1 MANFNEIIT
10 KNETMKAL
18 LVVAKKISE
27 LDISVLITGENGVG
41 KRFLAESIHNFSN
54 RYAKPFII
62 VNCASIPESVMEME
76 LFGYPK
82 GKKHDHISYLEQAN
96 GGTLF
101 LNNPSFLPHKSQ
113 GILLK
118 ALESGKFIKGDGSI
132 VDELNIRLI
141 SSCDMNLMNYV
152 EEEKLRM
159 DFYYRIKEITLDIP
173 ALRDRKDDIPLLANF
188 FVKKFTKDFGK
199 KIRNISDA
207 AINFLKNYNWDGN
220 VREFVNVM
228 RTSVALC
235 EKTTIWVEDIP
246 LNIETGKKKEVAEAD
261 VVIESYALCD
271 VEKKHILKTLTRCKW
286 NKSRTARLLKISRP
300 RLDRKIEEYQLIKP
314 DK

>member
-1 MANFNEIIT
+1 MANFSEIVT
-10 KNETMKAL
+10 RNETMKAL
-18 LVVAKKISE
+18 LVIAKKISE

-54 RYAKPFII
+54 RYAKPFVI
-62 VNCASIPESVMEME
+62 VNCASIPESVMKME

-82 GKKHDHISYLEQAN
+82 GKKNSHISYLEKAD

-101 LNNPSFLPHKSQ
+101 LNNPSFLTDESQ
-113 GILLK
+113 SILLK
-118 ALESGKFIKGDGSI
+118 ALESGQFVRGDGLV
-132 VDELNIRLI
+132 VDDFNIRLI
-141 SSCDMNLMNYV
+141 SSSDLDLMKYV
-152 EEEKLRM
+152 EEDKLRM
-159 DFYYRIKEITLDIP
+159 DFYYRIKEITLEIP
-173 ALRDRKDDIPLLANF
+173 ALRERKEDIPLLADF

-199 KIRNISDA
+199 KIRNVSDA

-220 VREFVNVM
+220 IREFVNVM

-246 LNIETGKKKEVAEAD
+246 LNIETGKKKEVAEEN

-271 VEKKHILKTLTRCKW
+271 VEKKHILKTLNRCKW
-286 NKSRTARLLKISRP
+286 NKSRTARLLKVSRP
-300 RLDRKIEEYQLIKP
+300 RLDRKIEEYKLIKP